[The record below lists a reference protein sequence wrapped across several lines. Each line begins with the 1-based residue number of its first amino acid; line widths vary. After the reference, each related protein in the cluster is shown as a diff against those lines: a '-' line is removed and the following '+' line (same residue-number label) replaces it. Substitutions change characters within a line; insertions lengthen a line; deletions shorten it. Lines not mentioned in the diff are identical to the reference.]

1 MARLNWCLAAVISW
15 GKFLFSCFFPLRGAN
30 KDKVSPHNEG
40 DWEGVGEGSWE
51 GVGKGDWEGVG
62 EGVGEGDWEGVG
74 EGSWEGV
81 GKGEKTEQVQWNH
94 GTTFLI
100 LLFTLYFVWFFIYCF
115 SLRSEP
121 VTREIP
127 GEMRRAGV

>member
-15 GKFLFSCFFPLRGAN
+15 GKFLFSCFFPLRGAK

-40 DWEGVGEGSWE
+40 DWEGVGEGSW
-51 GVGKGDWEGVG
+51 K
-62 EGVGEGDWEGVG
+62 
-74 EGSWEGV
+74 GV